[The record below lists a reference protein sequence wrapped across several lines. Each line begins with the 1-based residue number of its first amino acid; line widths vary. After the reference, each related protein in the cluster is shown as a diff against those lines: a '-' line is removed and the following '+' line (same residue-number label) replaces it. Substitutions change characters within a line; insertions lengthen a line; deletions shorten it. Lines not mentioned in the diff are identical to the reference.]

1 MAAEN
6 SRGIGGTI
14 HHIDM
19 TIASEFLRIGGTAAL
34 THYLVSFCQTVFHQR
49 LGHRRLGGKLFR
61 NHVRWH
67 HGYYAGDH
75 MVSEKYLTEHGN
87 NTPFFLIPIAGV
99 AAASWSLLPLDLFV
113 THVATLALSFYV
125 HVYLDAQYHVTGC
138 WLGRF
143 RWFRRKQQLHFVH
156 HSRPLIHSTRP
167 RNEAAGCSATAACG
181 SSSPSTVRKVPSSL
195 SQKKSMTAKLV
206 LA

>member
-1 MAAEN
+1 
-6 SRGIGGTI
+6 
-14 HHIDM
+14 M

-99 AAASWSLLPLDLFV
+99 AAAAWSFLPMDLFV

-156 HSRPLIHSTRP
+156 HQHANANFAVIDFFWDRLLGTFRTVDGEDDPQ
-167 RNEAAGCSATAACG
+167 AAVALR
-181 SSSPSTVRKVPSSL
+181 PSTIR
-195 SQKKSMTAKLV
+195 
-206 LA
+206 

>member
-1 MAAEN
+1 
-6 SRGIGGTI
+6 
-14 HHIDM
+14 M
-19 TIASEFLRIGGTAAL
+19 TIASEFLRIGATAAL

-99 AAASWSLLPLDLFV
+99 AAAAWSFLPMDLFV

-156 HSRPLIHSTRP
+156 HQHANTNFAVIDFFWDRLLGTFRTADGEDDPQ
-167 RNEAAGCSATAACG
+167 AAVALQ
-181 SSSPSTVRKVPSSL
+181 PSTIRSARPAE
-195 SQKKSMTAKLV
+195 TA
-206 LA
+206 